1 MAGSTKNSLQIS
13 VRTQLVDLQPGD
25 KSPPL
30 NVYVFS
36 SEGTL
41 LASAPAGEKETL
53 LNLEAPTSVA
63 RLRVV
68 AGPRVDDRQTE
79 LGDLLRR
86 GAQEQF
92 LRVDPGSLRHE
103 LPFVIYPDI
112 WRCWLRSACV
122 VRGNLYK
129 RVLIGGICRTS
140 GMRCQRGSV

>member
-41 LASAPAGEKETL
+41 LASAPAGEKDIL
-53 LNLEAPTSVA
+53 LNLESPAAVA

-68 AGPRVDDRQTE
+68 AGPRMEERQAGLSE
-79 LGDLLRR
+79 LLRR

-92 LRVDPGSLRHE
+92 VRIDPKSLRLE
-103 LPFVIYPDI
+103 LPFIIYPDI
-112 WRCWLRSACV
+112 WRCWLKSACV
-122 VRGNLYK
+122 VRGNLY
-129 RVLIGGICRTS
+129 
-140 GMRCQRGSV
+140 

>member
-1 MAGSTKNSLQIS
+1 MCFLPKAPCWRPRRRAKKK
-13 VRTQLVDLQPGD
+13 TQ
-25 KSPPL
+25 
-30 NVYVFS
+30 
-36 SEGTL
+36 
-41 LASAPAGEKETL
+41 
-53 LNLEAPTSVA
+53 LNLEAPAAVA

-68 AGPRVDDRQTE
+68 AGPRVDDRQAD

-129 RVLIGGICRTS
+129 RVLIGGIWRTS
-140 GMRCQRGSV
+140 RYAMPAWKCMKSIPCGSSCPNCPT